1 MFSKILPAAPLPW
14 SAKDRRGRVGEAR
27 RRRRLATPLRCE
39 WLEPRHLLAAFL
51 RMDSI
56 QGEATDQGH
65 KDWIIIQSM
74 STSIHRSIPSGAKD
88 QQRTKGE
95 TSLGDVQ
102 IVRQLDK
109 SSTKLQ
115 EACAAGKFFK
125 TVDIEFCTTVK
136 DKQEPYLKYKL
147 YDVIVSSYS
156 VHGDASGNPLPSEQ
170 VSLGYSKVDWTY
182 VVVDPKTG
190 DKKGEVATKYNPAEG
205 KASGAVFD
213 PSGNVIGMAPSD
225 IALSATTIAENRSA
239 GAVVGAFT
247 TTDPD
252 GPGEFTYELVAGDG
266 SADNNFFTIVGSELR
281 ATAPLDYESKPSLS
295 VRVRSTDR
303 DGLAVEKV
311 FSITVADVVGP
322 LESPVDLRG
331 VAGNRSVSLSW
342 QAPNETGGA
351 EIKNYVVQYSG
362 NNGASWK
369 NVPRSGSSATSTT
382 VTGLV
387 NGRNYVFRVASVNSV
402 GAVSP
407 AVTSAPVTPRTVA
420 GRPLLLSASGSD
432 GQMKLKWKAPGAG
445 GGVAISDYVVQ
456 FSGDKGL
463 TWTTVADGVSAA
475 TSVTVSGLS
484 AGRRYTFRVGAVNE
498 AGTGQFSTVTAKA

>member
-1 MFSKILPAAPLPW
+1 MFSKIFPTVPLSW
-14 SAKDRRGRVGEAR
+14 SAQDRGGRDRETR
-27 RRRRLATPLRCE
+27 RRRRHATLLRCE

-51 RMDSI
+51 RLDGI

-74 STSIHRSIPSGAKD
+74 SASIKRSIPSGAKD

-102 IVRQLDK
+102 LVRQLDK

-205 KASGAVFD
+205 KAAGAVFD
-213 PSGNVIGMAPSD
+213 SSGNVIGMAPSD

-239 GAVVGAFT
+239 GAVVGNLT

-252 GPGEFTYELVAGDG
+252 GPGSFTYELVAGEG
-266 SADNNFFTIVGSELR
+266 AADNNLFTIVGDELR
-281 ATAPLDYESKPSLS
+281 ATAAFDFETKPGLS
-295 VRVRSTDR
+295 IRVRSTDP
-303 DGLAVEKV
+303 DGLSLDKV
-311 FSITVADVVGP
+311 FSINVTDVVGP
-322 LESPVDLRG
+322 LESPADLRG

-369 NVPRSGSSATSTT
+369 NIPRAGSSATSTT
-382 VTGLV
+382 VAGLV
-387 NGRNYVFRVASVNSV
+387 NGKNYLFRVATVNSV

-407 AVTSAPVTPRTVA
+407 AVTSAVVTPRTVA
-420 GRPLLLSASGSD
+420 GKPLALAAKLEEGK
-432 GQMKLKWKAPGAG
+432 MKLNWKAPANNGGAP
-445 GGVAISDYVVQ
+445 ISGYLVQ

-475 TSVTVSGLS
+475 TSATVSGLS

-498 AGTGQFSTVTAKA
+498 AGTGQFATVTAKA